1 MKFLTALRKSV
12 RYGPEVTLHLVIDNH
27 TAHKTKIVEEA
38 CQKLNI
44 QRHFMPGYSPEFNS
58 IEALWGWVKRDVK
71 CRMAFRK
78 YDNLT
83 QEQFLEILKESLGSI
98 SYEFQAN
105 AARYNNR
112 EFLHRTLNECI
123 EREDYPH
130 LFVDRKPVPRDASE
144 AFRDPFL
151 IDDESLLDRLD
162 IDQDSQLSVGDML
175 NQFQPRSTVRALS
188 EISEIPH
195 HEIRSDYQPGVFKAV
210 RRYVQSKLEDSW
222 NN

>member
-1 MKFLTALRKSV
+1 M
-12 RYGPEVTLHLVIDNH
+12 
-27 TAHKTKIVEEA
+27 
-38 CQKLNI
+38 
-44 QRHFMPGYSPEFNS
+44 
-58 IEALWGWVKRDVK
+58 
-71 CRMAFRK
+71 
-78 YDNLT
+78 
-83 QEQFLEILKESLGSI
+83 
-98 SYEFQAN
+98 
-105 AARYNNR
+105 
-112 EFLHRTLNECI
+112 
-123 EREDYPH
+123 
-130 LFVDRKPVPRDASE
+130 DRKPVPRDASE